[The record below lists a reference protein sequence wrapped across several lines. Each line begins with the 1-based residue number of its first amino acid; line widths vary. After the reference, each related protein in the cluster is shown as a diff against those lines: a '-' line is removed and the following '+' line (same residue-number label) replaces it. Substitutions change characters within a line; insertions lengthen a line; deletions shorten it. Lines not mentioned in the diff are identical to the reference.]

1 MADTTSAESRR
12 ARAGNGTGD
21 GPGGPTDIHGRGWGS
36 VLKRTIKE
44 FRRDNLTD
52 WAAALTYYGV
62 LALFPALIALVSI
75 VGLLGKSTINTLKSN
90 IQAIPAAGQA
100 KTIILN
106 TINNLAAHK
115 SAAGIAFVLG
125 LAIALW
131 SASGYVG
138 AFIRASN
145 SIYETGEGRPFYKL
159 RPLQV
164 GVTLV
169 MLVLIAL
176 SAAAIVVTGPV
187 TQRVGQAVGLG
198 NTGQTVF
205 DIAKWP
211 VILLV
216 VSFMFSLLYYAAP
229 NVKQPGFKWITPGG
243 ILAVV
248 IWLIASA
255 AFALYVKFFPNN
267 KTYGSFGGVIVFLT
281 WLWISNI
288 AVLLG
293 QEMNAELER
302 QRELD
307 QGLPAHDELQLPPRA
322 APKEG

>member
-1 MADTTSAESRR
+1 MATRN
-12 ARAGNGTGD
+12 GNGD
-21 GPGGPTDIHGRGWGS
+21 APDSPTDIKGRQWGQ
-36 VLKRTIKE
+36 VLKRTVKE
-44 FRRDNLTD
+44 FRKDNLTD

-75 VGLLGKSTINTLKSN
+75 VGLLGQSTVNNLKQN
-90 IQAIPAAGQA
+90 IGAIPAAGQA
-100 KTIILN
+100 KQIILN
-106 TINNLAAHK
+106 TINNLASHPN
-115 SAAGIAFVLG
+115 AAGIAFIIG
-125 LAIALW
+125 LAIAVW
-131 SASGYVG
+131 SASAYIG

-145 SIYETGEGRPFYKL
+145 AIYETGEGRPFYKL
-159 RPLQV
+159 RPLQM
-164 GVTLV
+164 GITLV
-169 MLVLIAL
+169 MLILITL
-176 SAAAIVVTGPV
+176 TLAAIVITGPV
-187 TQRVGQAVGLG
+187 TQKVGQAIGLG
-198 NTGQTVF
+198 NTGQTIF

-229 NVKQPGFKWITPGG
+229 NVKQPGFKWFTPGG
-243 ILAVV
+243 VLAVV
-248 IWLIASA
+248 IWLAASA
-255 AFALYVKFFPNN
+255 LFALYVKFFPNN

-307 QGLPAHDELQLPPRA
+307 AGLPADEGIQLPPRA
-322 APKEG
+322 VPKEG

>member
-1 MADTTSAESRR
+1 MAR
-12 ARAGNGTGD
+12 GNGNSVA
-21 GPGGPTDIHGRGWGS
+21 PRGPTDLQGRSWLA
-36 VLKRTIKE
+36 VVKRTVKE
-44 FRRDNLTD
+44 FRADNLTD

-75 VGLLGKSTINTLKSN
+75 VGLLGQSTIDSLKAN
-90 IQAIPAAGQA
+90 IEAIPAAGDA
-100 KTIILN
+100 KDIILR
-106 TINNLAAHK
+106 TIDSIAANRG
-115 SAAGIAFVLG
+115 AAGLAFVLG
-125 LAIALW
+125 LVIALW
-131 SASGYVG
+131 SASAYVG

-145 SIYETGEGRPFYKL
+145 AIYERDEGRPFYKL
-159 RPLQV
+159 RPLQM

-169 MLVLIAL
+169 VLILIAL

-187 TQRVGQAVGLG
+187 TKQVGQAIGLG

-205 DIAKWP
+205 DIVKWP
-211 VILLV
+211 VIVLV
-216 VSFMFSLLYYAAP
+216 VSGMFSLLYYAAP

-243 ILAVV
+243 VLAVL
-248 IWLIASA
+248 IWLAASA
-255 AFALYVKFFPNN
+255 AFALYVEFFPNN
-267 KTYGSFGGVIVFLT
+267 KTYGSFGGVIFFLI

-307 QGLPAHDELQLPPRA
+307 AGLPAHEEIQLPPRA
-322 APKEG
+322 VPKEG

>member
-1 MADTTSAESRR
+1 MAQRNTHGARDTG
-12 ARAGNGTGD
+12 GNGVA
-21 GPGGPTDIHGRGWGS
+21 PESPTDIQGRGWWA
-36 VLKRTIKE
+36 VIKRTVKE
-44 FRRDNLTD
+44 FREDNLTD

-75 VGLLGKSTINTLKSN
+75 VGLVGKATVNDLKEN
-90 IQAIPAAGQA
+90 IGEIPAAGQA
-100 KTIILN
+100 KDIILN
-106 TINNLAAHK
+106 TIDNLSSHP

-145 SIYETGEGRPFYKL
+145 AIYEIDEGRPFYKL
-159 RPLQV
+159 RPLQI
-164 GVTLV
+164 GITLI
-169 MLVLIAL
+169 MLILITL
-176 SAAAIVVTGPV
+176 TLAAIVITGPV
-187 TQRVGQAVGLG
+187 TERVGQAIGLG

-216 VSFMFSLLYYAAP
+216 VSSMFSLLYFASP
-229 NVKQPGFKWITPGG
+229 NVKQPGFKWFTPGG
-243 ILAVV
+243 LLAVV
-248 IWLIASA
+248 IWLAASA
-255 AFALYVKFFPNN
+255 VFALYVKFFPNN

-281 WLWISNI
+281 WLWISNA

-307 QGLPAHDELQLPPRA
+307 AGLPAEKEIQLPPRA
-322 APKEG
+322 VPKEG

>member
-1 MADTTSAESRR
+1 MANRTPN
-12 ARAGNGTGD
+12 GNGAAPD
-21 GPGGPTDIHGRGWGS
+21 GPTDIQGRGWWA
-36 VLKRTIKE
+36 VVKRTIKE
-44 FRRDNLTD
+44 FRKDNLTD

-75 VGLLGKSTINTLKSN
+75 VGLVGKSTVNSLKQN
-90 IQAIPAAGQA
+90 IGAIPSAGQA
-100 KTIILN
+100 KQIILN
-106 TINNLAAHK
+106 TIDNLSSHP
-115 SAAGIAFVLG
+115 SAAGIAFVIG

-131 SASGYVG
+131 SASGYIG

-145 SIYETGEGRPFYKL
+145 AIYGTGEGRPFYKL
-159 RPLQV
+159 RPLQM
-164 GVTLV
+164 GITLI
-169 MLVLIAL
+169 MLILITL
-176 SAAAIVVTGPV
+176 TLAAIVITGPV
-187 TQRVGQAVGLG
+187 TEKVGQAIGLG
-198 NTGQTVF
+198 NTGQTIF

-229 NVKQPGFKWITPGG
+229 NVKQPGFKWFTPGG
-243 ILAVV
+243 LLAVV
-248 IWLIASA
+248 IWIAASA
-255 AFALYVKFFPNN
+255 LFALYVKFFPNN

-302 QRELD
+302 QRELEA
-307 QGLPAHDELQLPPRA
+307 GLPAEREIQLPPRA

>member
-1 MADTTSAESRR
+1 MAKPD
-12 ARAGNGTGD
+12 GNGSGA
-21 GPGGPTDIHGRGWGS
+21 GAAPESPTDIKGRGWGA
-36 VLKRTIKE
+36 VLKRTVKE
-44 FRRDNLTD
+44 FRNDNLTD
-52 WAAALTYYGV
+52 RAAALTYYGV
-62 LALFPALIALVSI
+62 LALFPALIALVSV
-75 VGLLGKSTINTLKSN
+75 VGLLGQSTVDSLITN
-90 IQAIPAAGQA
+90 IQAIPGATDAKKIVVNAIKDISSHGSQAGV
-100 KTIILN
+100 
-106 TINNLAAHK
+106 
-115 SAAGIAFVLG
+115 AFVLG
-125 LAIALW
+125 LALALW
-131 SASGYVG
+131 SASNYVG

-145 SIYETGEGRPFYKL
+145 EIYETGEGRPFYRL
-159 RPLQV
+159 RPLQMA
-164 GVTLV
+164 VTLAMV
-169 MLVLIAL
+169 MLITLTL
-176 SAAAIVVTGPV
+176 AAIVITGPI
-187 TQRVGQAVGLG
+187 TKQVGQAIGLG

-216 VSFMFSLLYYAAP
+216 VSFMFSLLYYASP
-229 NVKQPGFKWITPGG
+229 NVKQPGFKWFTPGG

-248 IWLIASA
+248 IWLVASA

-267 KTYGSFGGVIVFLT
+267 KTYGSFAGVIVFLT

-307 QGLPAHDELQLPPRA
+307 AGLPAEDEIQLPPRV

>member
-1 MADTTSAESRR
+1 MAQRT
-12 ARAGNGTGD
+12 GNGN
-21 GPGGPTDIHGRGWGS
+21 GPDSPAAIRPRAWGS
-36 VLKRTIKE
+36 VLKRTVKE
-44 FRRDNLTD
+44 FREDNLTD

-75 VGLLGKSTINTLKSN
+75 VGFLGQSTIDSLISN
-90 IQAIPAAGQA
+90 INSITAPGPA

-106 TINNLAAHK
+106 TINNLASHR
-115 SAAGIAFVLG
+115 SAAGIAFFVG
-125 LAIALW
+125 LALALW

-138 AFIRASN
+138 AFFRASN
-145 SIYETGEGRPFYKL
+145 AIYEIGEGRKFYKL

-164 GVTLV
+164 GVTFV

-176 SAAAIVVTGPV
+176 TAAAIVVTGPV
-187 TQRVGQAVGLG
+187 TAKVGEAIGLG

-211 VILLV
+211 IILLV
-216 VSFMFSLLYYAAP
+216 VSSMISLLYYAAP

-243 ILAVV
+243 VLAVV
-248 IWLIASA
+248 IWLVASA
-255 AFALYVKFFPNN
+255 ALALYFKFFPNN
-267 KTYGSFGGVIVFLT
+267 KTYGSFGGVIVFLM

-302 QRELD
+302 QRELEA
-307 QGLPAHDELQLPPRA
+307 GLPANKEIQLPPRTV
-322 APKEG
+322 PKEG

>member
-1 MADTTSAESRR
+1 V
-12 ARAGNGTGD
+12 G
-21 GPGGPTDIHGRGWGS
+21 
-36 VLKRTIKE
+36 
-44 FRRDNLTD
+44 
-52 WAAALTYYGV
+52 
-62 LALFPALIALVSI
+62 LAL
-75 VGLLGKSTINTLKSN
+75 
-90 IQAIPAAGQA
+90 
-100 KTIILN
+100 
-106 TINNLAAHK
+106 
-115 SAAGIAFVLG
+115 
-125 LAIALW
+125 ALW

-145 SIYETGEGRPFYKL
+145 RIYESPEGRPFYKL
-159 RPLQV
+159 RPLQI
-164 GVTLV
+164 GVTFL
-169 MLVLIAL
+169 MLVLLAV
-176 SAAAIVVTGPV
+176 SVAAIVVTGPV
-187 TQRVGQAVGLG
+187 TNRVGQAIGLG
-198 NTGQTVF
+198 NTGQTIF

-243 ILAVV
+243 VLAVA
-248 IWLIASA
+248 IWLLASA

-267 KTYGSFGGVIVFLT
+267 KTYGSFGGVIVFLM

-307 QGLPAHDELQLPPRA
+307 AGLPAEKEIQLPPRA
-322 APKEG
+322 VPKEG

>member
-1 MADTTSAESRR
+1 MAQRN
-12 ARAGNGTGD
+12 GNG
-21 GPGGPTDIHGRGWGS
+21 PAPEGPTDIQGRGWWA
-36 VLKRTIKE
+36 VVKRTVKE
-44 FRRDNLTD
+44 FREDNLTD

-75 VGLLGKSTINTLKSN
+75 VGLLGKSTVDDLKEN
-90 IQAIPAAGQA
+90 IGAIPSAGQA
-100 KTIILN
+100 KDIILK
-106 TINNLAAHK
+106 TIDSLADK
-115 SAAGIAFVLG
+115 PSAAGIAFVIG

-145 SIYETGEGRPFYKL
+145 AIYETGEGRPFYKL
-159 RPLQV
+159 RPLQI
-164 GVTLV
+164 GITLV
-169 MLVLIAL
+169 MLILITL
-176 SAAAIVVTGPV
+176 TLAAIVITGPV
-187 TQRVGQAVGLG
+187 TERVGQAIGLG
-198 NTGQTVF
+198 NTGQTIF
-205 DIAKWP
+205 DIVKWP

-229 NVKQPGFKWITPGG
+229 NVKQPSFKWFTPGG
-243 ILAVV
+243 LLAVV
-248 IWLIASA
+248 IWLAASA
-255 AFALYVKFFPNN
+255 AFGLYVNFFPNN

-307 QGLPAHDELQLPPRA
+307 AGLPAEKEIQLPPRA
-322 APKEG
+322 VPKEG